1 MNNIEEMFDLLN
13 PELITNIKTGEEE
26 KRKARK
32 NLQIINEYIDE
43 VDRKLDYL
51 ELKEKVNGRI
61 EY

>member
-13 PELITNIKTGEEE
+13 PELITSIKTGEEE

-32 NLQIINEYIDE
+32 NLQTINEYIDE

-61 EY
+61 KY

>member
-13 PELITNIKTGEEE
+13 PELITSIKTGEEE

-51 ELKEKVNGRI
+51 ELKEKANGRI
-61 EY
+61 KY

>member
-13 PELITNIKTGEEE
+13 PELITSIKTGEEE

-32 NLQIINEYIDE
+32 NLQTINEYIDE
-43 VDRKLDYL
+43 VDRKLEYL

-61 EY
+61 KY

>member
-13 PELITNIKTGEEE
+13 PELITSIKTGEEE

-61 EY
+61 KY